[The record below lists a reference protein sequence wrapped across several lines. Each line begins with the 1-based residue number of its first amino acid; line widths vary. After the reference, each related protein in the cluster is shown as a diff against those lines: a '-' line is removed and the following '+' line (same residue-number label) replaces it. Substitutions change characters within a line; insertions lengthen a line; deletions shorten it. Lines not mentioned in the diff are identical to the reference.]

1 VGGPV
6 NLWLSALAGALIGC
20 GMFVAVLGLRR
31 SPRGGRARPQNR
43 SDGRDRRVVQAGA
56 GVLVGLIVLLL
67 TGWPVGAVLLGAI
80 AASLPAVF
88 GGKAARQAEIA
99 RAEAIATWTAQLR
112 DVLRGG
118 NGLLDTIEASAA
130 HAPAPIRPQV
140 ERLAMGMRRG
150 QLVPALRAF
159 GAEVNDPMA
168 NLVVASLIVAATEQV
183 GHLGDLLGMLAERTT
198 ERVRMRMRIERDRT
212 SIRTQVRGV
221 VLVTL
226 ICMGGMAAF
235 NRGLL
240 AAYDSATGQLVLALI
255 GASFL
260 AGFALLARLA
270 RPQASESFVLAGP
283 REPA

>member
-1 VGGPV
+1 MGLPV
-6 NLWLSALAGALIGC
+6 SGLLSVLAGALVGC
-20 GMFVAVLGLRR
+20 GAFVGALGLRKV
-31 SPRGGRARPQNR
+31 PRARPARQAER
-43 SDGRDRRVVQAGA
+43 SVARDRLLVQAGV

-80 AASLPAVF
+80 AASLPSVF
-88 GGKAARQAEIA
+88 GGRAARQAEIA
-99 RAEAIATWTAQLR
+99 RAEAIATWTGQLR

-118 NGLLDTIEASAA
+118 SGLLDTIEASAPR
-130 HAPAPIRPQV
+130 APGPIRPQV
-140 ERLAMGMRRG
+140 ERLALGMRRG

-159 GAEVNDPMA
+159 AADVDDPMA

-183 GHLGDLLGMLAERTT
+183 GHLGDLLGMLADRTT
-198 ERVRMRMRIERDRT
+198 ERVRMRMRIERDRA

-240 AAYDSATGQLVLALI
+240 AAYDSATGQLALAVI
-255 GASFL
+255 GACFL

-270 RPQASESFVLAGP
+270 RPQTSESFVLALP

>member
-1 VGGPV
+1 MTG
-6 NLWLSALAGALIGC
+6 WLAAVAGALIGC
-20 GMFVAVLGLRR
+20 GMFVAFLGLRR
-31 SPRGGRARPQNR
+31 SSRGTQVRQQR
-43 SDGRDRRVVQAGA
+43 SGGRDRRAVQAGV
-56 GVLVGLIVLLL
+56 GVVVGLVVLLL

-112 DVLRGG
+112 DILRGG
-118 NGLLDTIEASAA
+118 NGLLDTIEASAT

-198 ERVRMRMRIERDRT
+198 ERVRMRMRIERDRA

-270 RPQASESFVLAGP
+270 RPQSTETFVLAVPRGP
-283 REPA
+283 A

>member
-1 VGGPV
+1 MGLPV
-6 NLWLSALAGALIGC
+6 TGWLSVLAGALVGC
-20 GMFVAVLGLRR
+20 GAFVAALGLRR
-31 SPRGGRARPQNR
+31 VTRARPVRQEAR
-43 SDGRDRRVVQAGA
+43 SGARDRLLVQAA
-56 GVLVGLIVLLL
+56 VGVLVGLIVLLL
-67 TGWPVGAVLLGAI
+67 TGWPVGTVLLGAI

-88 GGKAARQAEIA
+88 GGRAARQAEIA
-99 RAEAIATWTAQLR
+99 RAEAIATWTGQLR

-118 NGLLDTIEASAA
+118 SGLLDSIEASAA
-130 HAPAPIRPQV
+130 RAPGPIRPQV
-140 ERLAMGMRRG
+140 ERLALGMRRG

-159 GAEVNDPMA
+159 AADVDDPMA

-198 ERVRMRMRIERDRT
+198 ERVRMRMRIERDRA

-240 AAYDSATGQLVLALI
+240 AAYDSATGQLALAVI
-255 GASFL
+255 GSCFL

-270 RPQASESFVLAGP
+270 RPQTSESFVLARA
-283 REPA
+283 RETA